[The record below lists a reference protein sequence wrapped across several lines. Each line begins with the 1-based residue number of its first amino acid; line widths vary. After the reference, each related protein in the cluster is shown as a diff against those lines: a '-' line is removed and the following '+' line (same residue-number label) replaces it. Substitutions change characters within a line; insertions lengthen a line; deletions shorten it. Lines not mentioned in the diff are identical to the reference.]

1 MTLQRSVF
9 TLTLTLSQKSTINL
23 TMIQCSKT
31 KAAQDQGD
39 VHKGDV
45 HKGDWGDALLTGKG
59 NLFSVGFYH

>member
-39 VHKGDV
+39 VHKGD
-45 HKGDWGDALLTGKG
+45 WGDALLTGKG